1 MTTARERSALPPA
14 TELEYLARVYRRF
27 ADEEARGRP
36 PLYVHLAG
44 AVAGDEQVLARIAT
58 LPKPKQQPN
67 LLFAAVRSLFGTPP
81 DFPSFRADLIAGW
94 PRLAEIILARSTQ
107 TNEPA
112 RCATLLPILSA
123 LPGPLALIEVGAA
136 AGLCLLPDLYAYN
149 YGGTTIAPERSDP
162 ARPTFTCTLSG
173 PAAVPTRLPKI
184 AWRAG
189 LDLDPINLDDQA
201 RVDWLEN
208 LIWPGQPDRV
218 TNFRRAVAVAR
229 TSRPLVTRGDLTHD
243 LEQLCAQAPA
253 GCTRVI
259 FHSAVL
265 AYVASQR
272 ERDAF
277 AEAAM
282 TLADV
287 WISNESPNVFPNIA
301 AMAEGQANGR
311 FLLSVNARPLAWT
324 DPHGASADWFGIA

>member
-201 RVDWLEN
+201 RVASKARTRFSQLGAAGLTMTIFFYVTVN
-208 LIWPGQPDRV
+208 LMMVMGLAPVVGIPLPLVSFGGSAVMTVMICLGLLKGIERQQRTRSTMAIVPSRRLHTGIW
-218 TNFRRAVAVAR
+218 AVAR
-229 TSRPLVTRGDLTHD
+229 DCMVRASLARVLLVWAAAGTVS
-243 LEQLCAQAPA
+243 APA
-253 GCTRVI
+253 PMTVPRLARVRI
-259 FHSAVL
+259 
-265 AYVASQR
+265 
-272 ERDAF
+272 
-277 AEAAM
+277 M
-282 TLADV
+282 
-287 WISNESPNVFPNIA
+287 I
-301 AMAEGQANGR
+301 
-311 FLLSVNARPLAWT
+311 
-324 DPHGASADWFGIA
+324 